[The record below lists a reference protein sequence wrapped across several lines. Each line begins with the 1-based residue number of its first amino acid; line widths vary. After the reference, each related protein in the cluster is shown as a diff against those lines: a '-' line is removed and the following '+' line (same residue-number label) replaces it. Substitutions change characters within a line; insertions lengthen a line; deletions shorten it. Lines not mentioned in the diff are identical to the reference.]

1 MTHKIYRWSP
11 EFNRAIELLENEAK
25 ESNWGNSEGV
35 RVIAKYK
42 YGAKVSKLEGKW
54 NKIVCVDDKKFAWF
68 LLKL

>member
-1 MTHKIYRWSP
+1 MKKIYRWNP

-25 ESNWGNSEGV
+25 ESNWSNSEGV

-54 NKIVCVDDKKFAWF
+54 HKIVSVDDKKFAWF